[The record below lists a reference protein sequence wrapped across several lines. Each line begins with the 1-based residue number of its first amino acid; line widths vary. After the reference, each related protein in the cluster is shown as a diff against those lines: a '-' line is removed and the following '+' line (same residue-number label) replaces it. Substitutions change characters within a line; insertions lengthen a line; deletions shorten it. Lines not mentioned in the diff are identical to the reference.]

1 MHVNQGQDAFV
12 PLKTDREVPDT
23 GHPALL
29 YDFFWRA
36 MLPHGREGK
45 AGRTR
50 GEASHGPA
58 GARPI
63 SANLRK

>member
-45 AGRTR
+45 AGRTPRR
-50 GEASHGPA
+50 GVSRTRGSASHK
-58 GARPI
+58 R
-63 SANLRK
+63 